1 MGERVLVTGAAGFIG
16 YHVCRR
22 LLIDRY
28 DVVGFDNLNS
38 YYDISLKKDRLT
50 NLINLEKRDGILWEF
65 IRGDLENKSLLL
77 ELFEKYQPN
86 IVINLAAQAGVRYSL
101 ESPESYISANLVGFS
116 NILECCRLTK
126 IKHLLYASSSSVY
139 GANRKIPFSEN
150 DMVDKPISLYAATK
164 KSNELMAHSYSHLYN
179 FPSTG
184 LRLFTIY
191 GPWGRPDMAPM
202 IFTKAIIE
210 RKPLKIFNQGNM
222 SRDFTFIDDAVE
234 YIIRLINKIPRINSE
249 TKDDKENLI
258 APARIVNIANG
269 NKVNICEF
277 ISLIEKELNIKAIKV
292 LEDMQKGDV
301 RITSANKELIES
313 LTNYKPLYPIQKGIK
328 KFINWYKTYYCV
340 N

>member
-28 DVVGFDNLNS
+28 DVIGFDNLNS
-38 YYDISLKKDRLT
+38 YYDISLKEDRIT
-50 NLINLEKRDGILWEF
+50 NLINLEKKDGILWEF
-65 IRGDLENKSLLL
+65 IKGDLENKSLLL

-116 NILECCRLTK
+116 NILECCRVTK
-126 IKHLLYASSSSVY
+126 IKHLIYASSSSVY
-139 GANRKIPFSEN
+139 GANSKIPFSEN

-234 YIIRLINKIPRINSE
+234 YIIRLINKIPRKNSE

-292 LEDMQKGDV
+292 FEDMQKGDV

-313 LTNYKPLYPIQKGIK
+313 LTNYKPLYPMQEGIK

>member
-28 DVVGFDNLNS
+28 DVIGFDNLNS
-38 YYDISLKKDRLT
+38 YYDISLKEDRLT
-50 NLINLEKRDGILWEF
+50 NLINLEKKDGILWEF
-65 IRGDLENKSLLL
+65 IKGDLENKSLLL

-116 NILECCRLTK
+116 NILECCRVTK
-126 IKHLLYASSSSVY
+126 IKHLIYASSSSVY
-139 GANRKIPFSEN
+139 GANSKIPFSEN

-234 YIIRLINKIPRINSE
+234 YIIRLINKIPRKNSE
-249 TKDDKENLI
+249 AKDDKENLI

-292 LEDMQKGDV
+292 FEDMQKGDV